1 MSVANADEAR
11 KALKLAQD
19 YRDKGSYSV
28 ALKWARKSSSLSP
41 SSEATSLT
49 ASLEKEIAS
58 GATSTSTP
66 SKDATS
72 SATKATGA
80 ETHPSASGTHQRPGH
95 GSPSAGGTSG
105 SSTKDG
111 GDAKSRSFTPEQ
123 TKVVKRVIA
132 CKAHEYYSILAVE
145 KSCSEGEVR
154 KAYRKLALA
163 LHPDK
168 NGAPR
173 ADEAFKMVS
182 KAFQVLSDN
191 NLRAAYDSNPH
202 QDPSS
207 RGGGGGGGG
216 PIMATRGFGGGNP
229 GFHQSEI
236 SPEDLFRAFFG
247 GGGFDQFGGGGGG
260 FGGGPVFTFGGPNGF
275 RQFGGNQ
282 GMHARARD
290 NRRESPPPNWVQM
303 LPLLFLVFIGLLSWL
318 PGMFSTP
325 DPGYQWKSISPWTL
339 HKQTS
344 SINVDYWVNPR
355 EWQRHPIFESIP
367 EGKRG
372 MEQAGTYS
380 NKLKRFESGIEQH
393 YVSTLRQ
400 QCGNERE
407 DRRDRKSVV

>member
-132 CKAHEYYSILAVE
+132 CKAHEYYSILAGELDIPSLLVWTFPNTPLIRIALE
-145 KSCSEGEVR
+145 LCSGKELFRGGSAESISKSQSDWSVTR
-154 KAYRKLALA
+154 LKAY
-163 LHPDK
+163 
-168 NGAPR
+168 
-173 ADEAFKMVS
+173 
-182 KAFQVLSDN
+182 
-191 NLRAAYDSNPH
+191 
-202 QDPSS
+202 
-207 RGGGGGGGG
+207 
-216 PIMATRGFGGGNP
+216 
-229 GFHQSEI
+229 
-236 SPEDLFRAFFG
+236 
-247 GGGFDQFGGGGGG
+247 
-260 FGGGPVFTFGGPNGF
+260 
-275 RQFGGNQ
+275 
-282 GMHARARD
+282 
-290 NRRESPPPNWVQM
+290 
-303 LPLLFLVFIGLLSWL
+303 
-318 PGMFSTP
+318 
-325 DPGYQWKSISPWTL
+325 
-339 HKQTS
+339 
-344 SINVDYWVNPR
+344 
-355 EWQRHPIFESIP
+355 
-367 EGKRG
+367 
-372 MEQAGTYS
+372 
-380 NKLKRFESGIEQH
+380 
-393 YVSTLRQ
+393 
-400 QCGNERE
+400 
-407 DRRDRKSVV
+407 